1 MLKLNFVNVKVDYE
15 TWMRKHGSHAAG
27 KKREKR
33 FIEVLL
39 FGTFSLCNIY
49 LKMAKL
55 AKVYPIQI
63 SKSSSKS
70 CKIPQDL
77 VCGKIFK
84 DFGQIFSRSGKIW
97 YQIHTKQDPSRSQL
111 DSKSYK
117 IFCFCNILDQ
127 SLVGFWICTEISEC

>member
-1 MLKLNFVNVKVDYE
+1 MLKLNFVNVKLDYK
-15 TWMRKHGSHAAG
+15 TWMRKHSSHAAG

-33 FIEVLL
+33 FIEVL

-70 CKIPQDL
+70 CKISQDL
-77 VCGKIFK
+77 VL
-84 DFGQIFSRSGKIW
+84 W
-97 YQIHTKQDPSRSQL
+97 QDLQNLVL
-111 DSKSYK
+111 D
-117 IFCFCNILDQ
+117 
-127 SLVGFWICTEISEC
+127 TH